1 MTKKLLLGLIS
12 IFLLTHCSDT
22 KTNNVTKCGDFNI
35 VINYRD
41 TVGQEDEV
49 FASIH
54 ISNPKYTLIHAS
66 ILCNVS
72 DTSTVDTL
80 KGRIYRCNQNLTVEN
95 DSVKLWWMTGKGEGK
110 LSFQEITLL
119 AKGVDNKYYYQKC
132 GFDYY
137 VK

>member
-1 MTKKLLLGLIS
+1 
-12 IFLLTHCSDT
+12 
-22 KTNNVTKCGDFNI
+22 
-35 VINYRD
+35 
-41 TVGQEDEV
+41 V